1 MATITVPGITGQNYQ
16 FDAPETATSALAQQ
30 YADAITAA
38 IADGTFVAVPPNV
51 SASDVFTVVEADWIV
66 QSFGT
71 TLDNLADGVTH
82 LLVHQGNA
90 TVPSSFSIDA
100 TESRQLS
107 ILDASTSPG
116 NYMISGAIGGA
127 ISVLEGSRFSDFGN
141 ATGDWTIAVNA
152 GGVPNSPVGPSSQE
166 GLNEL
171 VSTALN
177 VGGNVINT
185 SSGENYV
192 TVTGAR
198 NLIGLGQGNNYLV
211 SQGNDTVYG
220 QGFDVNYLT
229 GAGGLDYI
237 VTAGTTYGRD
247 FVTINGGRGQYDLG
261 ENADVID
268 TATVGSVIKVKAN
281 SSISGGTG
289 STVTF
294 DNAGGSGTITGAVG
308 DTISAAGNLSVF
320 QGQDHV
326 VSVAGAL
333 TFLNGTGNS
342 TISGGENSTIWGGAG
357 LDAIATMT
365 GYSIITLNQ
374 PGSTGN
380 QTIDASNST
389 GNIDFWSGAGESLFT
404 GGTGDDHMVFGTAF
418 SGASGD
424 SIVTV
429 TGGEGANSFGV
440 LAGHS
445 GGNITITDFDASKG
459 DYFFQYFYNPVDSAL
474 AVQDL
479 LATATVSGGN
489 TILQLDNNMQVTF
502 LGVEHLDASAIHIS

>member
-16 FDAPETATSALAQQ
+16 FDAPEEATSALAQQ
-30 YADAITAA
+30 YQDAIAA
-38 IADGTFVAVPPNV
+38 AVADGTFVAVPPDV
-51 SASDVFTVVEADWIV
+51 SASNRYSVVMGDWIV
-66 QSFGT
+66 QSYGT
-71 TLDNLADGVTH
+71 TLDNLADGITN
-82 LLVHQGNA
+82 LLIHEGNA
-90 TVPSSFSIDA
+90 TASSSFSINA

-116 NYMISGAIGGA
+116 NYLISGAIGGSV
-127 ISVLEGSRFSDFGN
+127 SVLEGSCFADFGN

-152 GGVPNSPVGPSSQE
+152 GGVPNSPAGPSNQD
-166 GLNEL
+166 GLNQL

-220 QGFDVNYLT
+220 QGFNVDYLT
-229 GAGGLDYI
+229 GAGTSDYI
-237 VTAGTTYGRD
+237 VTEGTTYGTD
-247 FVTINGGRGQYDLG
+247 FVTINGGGGQYDLG
-261 ENADVID
+261 QNANVVDA
-268 TATVGSVIKVKAN
+268 ATVGSVIKVQAD
-281 SSISGGTG
+281 SSISGGAG

-342 TISGGENSTIWGGAG
+342 TLSGGENSTIWGGAG
-357 LDAIATMT
+357 LDAVVTMT

-374 PGSTGN
+374 PGSTGD

-389 GNIDFWSGAGESLFT
+389 GNIDFWSGAGESFFT
-404 GGTGDDHMVFGTAF
+404 GGAGDDHMVFGTAF

-424 SIVTV
+424 STVTV

-445 GGNITITDFDASKG
+445 GGNITITDFDASRG
-459 DYFFQYFYNPVDSAL
+459 DYFFQYFYNPIDSAL
-474 AVQDL
+474 AVQNL